1 MYRVVQRR
9 KVWEL
14 REQVEAM
21 RRQLDEEERRR
32 EEEEG
37 RKAECSVMIQAAVRG
52 YDVRKVR
59 EVEKCVWYGWGC
71 GVHGMVFVRCVM
83 SVSLCGAFSF
93 IRVLNPS
100 KMARLLYFDSS
111 PSILL
116 FHCRFIVHIVYHSV
130 FHAHFLFTS
139 LLFHSLLHFSSLLLC
154 PVLLCPVLP
163 FCPGTLQALNFNPFL
178 GLL

>member
-37 RKAECSVMIQAAVRG
+37 RKEECSVMIQAAFRG
-52 YDVRKVR
+52 FDVRKVR

-93 IRVLNPS
+93 MRVPNPS

-111 PSILL
+111 SSILL
-116 FHCRFIVHIVYHSV
+116 FHCRFIVHIVYHSIILSSTLI
-130 FHAHFLFTS
+130 FYLLLSCSILFFTS
-139 LLFHSLLHFSSLLLC
+139 L
-154 PVLLCPVLP
+154 LLCPVLP
-163 FCPGTLQALNFNPFL
+163 FCPGTLRALNLNPYL
-178 GLL
+178 SLL

>member
-1 MYRVVQRR
+1 M
-9 KVWEL
+9 EL
-14 REQVEAM
+14 REQAEAM
-21 RRQLDEEERRR
+21 RRQLDEEERRMEEEKRRR

-37 RKAECSVMIQAAVRG
+37 RKEECSVMIQAAFRG

-71 GVHGMVFVRCVM
+71 VVWDGARDGVCAVCVM

-111 PSILL
+111 SSILL
-116 FHCRFIVHIVYHSV
+116 FHCRFIVQIVYHSIILSSTLI
-130 FHAHFLFTS
+130 FYSLLSCSILFFISLLFTS
-139 LLFHSLLHFSSLLLC
+139 LLSCS
-154 PVLLCPVLP
+154 
-163 FCPGTLQALNFNPFL
+163 PFL
-178 GLL
+178 SRYPTSIKS